1 MDFHF
6 SFFRA
11 LSMFQAGR
19 RCRFF
24 QWRDD
29 EICEHDK
36 VLIPQQ
42 RQRIIKLEAEFT
54 NCKKREKFLV
64 VVVALLV
71 AIFAVLYLFRQG
83 VEITCVGCCAWQCMQ
98 GCSVY
103 VWRVA
108 MFMYKGLVVCSILVG
123 LVISNDTLAAYF
135 VLFLLRNK

>member
-6 SFFRA
+6 SFFRV
-11 LSMFQAGR
+11 LSVFQVR
-19 RCRFF
+19 RKCRFF

-29 EICEHDK
+29 EICERGK

-42 RQRIIKLEAEFT
+42 RQRIIKLKAKLA

-64 VVVALLV
+64 VVVALFV
-71 AIFAVLYLFRQG
+71 VIFAVLCLLRQR
-83 VEITCVGCCAWQCMQ
+83 VKITCVGCCAWQYMQ

-108 MFMYKGLVVCSILVG
+108 VFMYRGLAMCSILVG
-123 LVISNDTLAAYF
+123 LVISNDTPVAYF